1 MNKADLEKI
10 NDHLWEVPQSY
21 RGDMRVPAR
30 VYASETMLD
39 AILQDRSIH
48 QLINVATLPGI
59 RKYAIAMPDVHEGYG
74 FPIGGVAAVDAKD
87 GAISPG
93 GIGYDINCGVR
104 LLRSTKTFDDVQPL
118 LQKLAHSVAR
128 EVPSGVGRGGNVR
141 LKKDDLDLILRDG
154 ASRAIEMGYGDPE
167 DLKHI
172 ESQGRLDGA
181 EPDAVSQ
188 AARERGHDQL
198 GTIGSGNH
206 FVEVDR
212 VDEVYDVEEAARLGI
227 TRGGIVIQIHTG
239 SRGLGHQV
247 ATDSL
252 RVMSKAMA
260 KYGIEI
266 PDPQLACAPL
276 SSAEGQRYLRAMA
289 AAANFAFANRQL
301 ITAGI
306 RRAWRHELPDDRVD
320 IVYDVAHNVAKVE
333 RYPDAGE
340 VVVHRKGATRAFP
353 GQPVLIPGSMG
364 TASYL
369 LLGQDGAMQQTFGSS
384 CHGAG
389 RTMSRTKARHEI
401 NAEELK
407 GRLKKLGI
415 VAEAGSSKGLVEE
428 APEAYKDI
436 DAVVDVVAKAGIAK
450 KIARFRPVA
459 VIKG

>member
-1 MNKADLEKI
+1 MNKPDLEKLH
-10 NDHLWEVPQSY
+10 DHLWEIPKSF
-21 RGDMRVPAR
+21 RPDMRVPAR

-39 AILQDRSIH
+39 AILGDRSLE
-48 QLINVATLPGI
+48 QLVNVATLPGI
-59 RKYAIAMPDVHEGYG
+59 RKFAIAMPDVHEGYG

-104 LLRSTKTFDDVQPL
+104 LLRSTKSFDDVQPL
-118 LQKLAHSVAR
+118 LQKLAHSLAR
-128 EVPSGVGRGGNVR
+128 GVPSGVGRGGPVR
-141 LKKDDLDLILRDG
+141 MKKDDLDRILRDG
-154 ASRAIEMGYGDPE
+154 AKRAVEMGYGEPG
-167 DLKHI
+167 DLNHI
-172 ESQGRLDGA
+172 ESAGRLDGA
-181 EPDAVSQ
+181 DPDAVSE

-212 VDEVYDVEEAARLGI
+212 VDEVYDVDEAARLGI
-227 TRGGIVIQIHTG
+227 HRDGIVIQIHTG

-247 ATDSL
+247 ATDSI
-252 RVMSKAMA
+252 RSMTKAMA
-260 KYGIEI
+260 RYGIDV

-276 SSAEGQRYLRAMA
+276 SSPEGQRYLRAMA

-301 ITAGI
+301 ITAAI
-306 RRAWRHELPDDRVD
+306 RRAWLHELSDDAIE

-333 RYPDAGE
+333 RYPDVGE

-353 GQPVLIPGSMG
+353 NQPVLIPGSMG

-369 LLGQDGAMQQTFGSS
+369 LLGQDAAMQQTFGSS

-389 RTMSRTKARHEI
+389 RTMSRTKARREI

-407 GRLKKLGI
+407 GRLRKLGI